1 MTDHDPF
8 GAAGGDDKTVQYAR
22 SGSATPTPPPAT
34 ADATTT
40 RPCSTT
46 GAHPRRRRHADDD
59 KTVQYQ
65 TVQPA
70 PASQTPPPIWVSTGE
85 RATGAPPPWPAG
97 PPPGQ
102 SWQPSSAPPSW
113 FPTVP
118 GQAPPASNNRRWWF
132 IGGGI
137 AAAVVVIAVV
147 VTIVVASS
155 TSDGPNIAAPTT
167 TPSPMTEAPSA
178 TTTESPSTTT
188 STPPT
193 SLGPDDLAGLLE
205 SASDVSDRLESPGMT
220 ASPVSTDLISGITVT
235 PNDCAGAWT
244 PGLSDTYAGSGYTG
258 AALQMV
264 RDPGQNNHQVNQ
276 AIVSFA
282 DDSAAKAFYDQQV
295 AAWAGCHY
303 QKVTAAAPG
312 VPSVSGTTAV
322 SADTEGTTDML
333 ILVDNW
339 PGGGAIQ
346 CQRAITNRTNVVVD
360 VLACSPSVGSAG
372 WTIARDIGQKITGQR

>member
-8 GAAGGDDKTVQYAR
+8 GPAGDEKTVQYAKGGSAAPTPDDDQHDDDKTVQYDR
-22 SGSATPTPPPAT
+22 SASAAPTP
-34 ADATTT
+34 
-40 RPCSTT
+40 
-46 GAHPRRRRHADDD
+46 ADDD

-85 RATGAPPPWPAG
+85 RATGAPPPRPAG

-113 FPTVP
+113 FPAVP

-155 TSDGPNIAAPTT
+155 TSDGPNFAAPTT
-167 TPSPMTEAPSA
+167 TPSTTEAPSA

-188 STPPT
+188 STPPAST
-193 SLGPDDLAGLLE
+193 GPDDLAGLLE

-235 PNDCAGAWT
+235 PDNCAGAWT

-282 DDSAAKAFYDQQV
+282 DDAAAKAFYDQQV
-295 AAWAGCHY
+295 AAWQGCNY
-303 QKVTAAAPG
+303 QKISAAAPG
-312 VPSVSGTTAV
+312 VPTVTGTAAV